1 MAWSLLRPGLLLLL
15 RCTLNMLCS
24 MHLPAVAVAA
34 AVSMTVARS
43 GNCVRKVKICRH
55 HRVPFFLPA
64 CLSSS
69 SSEGKFIV
77 KALCSSHASLAHRG

>member
-24 MHLPAVAVAA
+24 MHLPAAATSMMVA
-34 AVSMTVARS
+34 S

-64 CLSSS
+64 CRPVF
-69 SSEGKFIV
+69 FIV
-77 KALCSSHASLAHRG
+77 GRQVHC